1 MPPRVRYRPPS
12 SPDPLLTTNEVAWR
26 LRCSTRTVWRYVAQ
40 GLLPQ
45 PIRLSPQKCLWRESA
60 IQLFLQSRAAERRV
74 DSSGGPAVA

>member
-1 MPPRVRYRPPS
+1 MPPRVRFRRPS
-12 SPDPLLTTNEVAWR
+12 ASDPLLTTNEVAWR

-60 IQLFLQSRAAERRV
+60 IQRFLTSRVDERRQ
-74 DSSGGPAVA
+74 SAS